1 VRGRKRRPVNPAHA
15 VPGVRAPMSPSI
27 LEIFAA
33 DARKYVDRL
42 HRAMSAEGGPDV
54 DGVRRACRRLQ
65 HAAVLADH
73 EPVIHAATALQKTA
87 VQLIAGKRTVSD
99 ELTSAV
105 QAVIQELDAVVAAL
119 PASDAQAEARL
130 RQVSESLTAVPRG
143 TPVTPEAE
151 AVNEGR
157 GAPAGHVA
165 GDEAH
170 AVLDALIVDLGDA
183 VERLENDPRD
193 REPLKSMLR
202 KIRRLRE
209 LERVEVLTPE
219 DKALS
224 AVEELILQIAD
235 LNATVGPGYLTVF
248 RHAREVLEGLRAG
261 GPSAPSVTQVGGRAI
276 EVDRLKESVMDKVR
290 RSRQVVWVSDL
301 FFPEGP
307 HVVACPLAE
316 EQGGSTERY
325 FLTEATQRLDRCEN
339 LRKTMLEADSEQMRL
354 AGESLAHT
362 LRHLRERAAA
372 FNHGALGRVVRRAA
386 AALRAQLVRP
396 AARIRGMAQGFGP
409 VFDALRTYLETH
421 DSSVRAQA
429 VSEAQT
435 ALHLAILGAE
445 PELPAEAEAFDPDAA
460 LQQALALRTRVDERL
475 QRLSG
480 PDAAGLREDLEELFD
495 LIAQYVSLAA
505 EPH

>member
-1 VRGRKRRPVNPAHA
+1 
-15 VPGVRAPMSPSI
+15 MSPSI

-42 HRAMSAEGGPDV
+42 HRAMNAEGGPDV
-54 DGVRRACRRLQ
+54 DGVRRACRRLH

-87 VQLIAGKRTVSD
+87 VQLIAGKRAVSD
-99 ELTSAV
+99 ELTGAV
-105 QAVIQELDAVVAAL
+105 RAVIQELDAVIAAL

-130 RQVSESLTAVPRG
+130 RQVSESLTAAPG
-143 TPVTPEAE
+143 GAPVTPAAE
-151 AVNEGR
+151 AGDREPE
-157 GAPAGHVA
+157 APAANVA

-170 AVLDALIVDLGDA
+170 TVLDALIVDLGDA

-193 REPLKSMLR
+193 REPLKAMLR

-316 EQGGSTERY
+316 EQGGSERY
-325 FLTEATQRLDRCEN
+325 FLAEATQRLDRCEN

-421 DSSVRAQA
+421 DSAVRARA

-445 PELPAEAEAFDPDAA
+445 PELPAEAAAFDPDAA

-475 QRLSG
+475 QGLSG
-480 PDAAGLREDLEELFD
+480 PHAAGLREDLEELFA
-495 LIAQYVSLAA
+495 LIAQYVSAAA